1 MAEETTTTTA
11 TETVDNTDY
20 KAEFE
25 RLQGEHAKMKASFDK
40 ASSEV
45 ADYKRKER
53 ERMSEDEKKAATDAE
68 REAHYKELERRLAL
82 SDYSSELDDVADAK
96 SRNEIVEL
104 FADGKIVEALKK
116 FKAFRA
122 KDREDMEKRIK
133 DELMKQNPSS
143 TAGSGTAPA
152 KTKAEIMAI
161 ADAEERQ
168 KAITENIHLF
178 M

>member
-82 SDYSSELDDVADAK
+82 SDYSSELDLHHPN
-96 SRNEIVEL
+96 S
-104 FADGKIVEALKK
+104 
-116 FKAFRA
+116 
-122 KDREDMEKRIK
+122 
-133 DELMKQNPSS
+133 
-143 TAGSGTAPA
+143 
-152 KTKAEIMAI
+152 
-161 ADAEERQ
+161 
-168 KAITENIHLF
+168 
-178 M
+178 